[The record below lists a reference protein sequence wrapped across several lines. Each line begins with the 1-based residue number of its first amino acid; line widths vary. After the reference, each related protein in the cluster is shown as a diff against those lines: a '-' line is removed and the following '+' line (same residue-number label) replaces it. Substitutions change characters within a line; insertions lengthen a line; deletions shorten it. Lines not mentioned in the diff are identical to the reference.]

1 MVVNRFKTM
10 GGRAGGGSRGSSGAG
25 GGQYNASALGRAIL
39 KSYTQSIFDE
49 SAALTPKQ
57 GASVGIIVKSS
68 QITTSAR
75 KKLKASGWTP
85 RRMESLSGK
94 WSTQWESPH
103 FKSLGDLQ
111 SHVKGFMGNR
121 K

>member
-1 MVVNRFKTM
+1 MVVNRITTM
-10 GGRAGGGSRGSSGAG
+10 GGRAGGGSRGGGGAG

-39 KSYTQSIFDE
+39 KGYTQSIFDE

-57 GASVGIIVKSS
+57 GAAVGIIVQSS

-75 KKLKASGWTP
+75 RKLKASGWKP
-85 RRMESLSGK
+85 YRMESLGGK
-94 WSTQWESPH
+94 WSTQWESPTFH
-103 FKSLGDLQ
+103 SLGELQ

>member
-1 MVVNRFKTM
+1 M
-10 GGRAGGGSRGSSGAG
+10 GGRAGGGAGSGRGG

-111 SHVKGFMGNR
+111 SHVKGFMGKR